1 VERRNKGGGACSPR
15 QNIKPIIIGKE
26 VIFPKQYFTCIFQV
40 FWFITK
46 GDYACEIHYY
56 VGKTLFLIVL

>member
-26 VIFPKQYFTCIFQV
+26 VSFLNNNLYV
-40 FWFITK
+40 FSKCFDSLLREIMLMKFIIT
-46 GDYACEIHYY
+46 
-56 VGKTLFLIVL
+56 